1 MKKGKEIH
9 ATFAVASQNRKIMA
23 TVCNQYLVRWKSL
36 YLYKIVLERQ
46 TTFIQPL
53 LEYIVIMVL
62 LFIIVVNL
70 LLCLIYKLNLIIFV
84 Y

>member
-9 ATFAVASQNRKIMA
+9 ATFAVASQNGKIMA